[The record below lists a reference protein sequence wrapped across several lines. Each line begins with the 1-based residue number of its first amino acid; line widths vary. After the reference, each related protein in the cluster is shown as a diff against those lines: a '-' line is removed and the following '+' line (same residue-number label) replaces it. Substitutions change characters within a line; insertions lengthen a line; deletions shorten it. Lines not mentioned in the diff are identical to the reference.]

1 VGGSR
6 PFLQLVELA
15 GLQSP
20 FEPGGFHSA
29 VDAIREWLEEAE
41 V

>member
-1 VGGSR
+1 
-6 PFLQLVELA
+6 
-15 GLQSP
+15 LQSP